1 MQDVYFW
8 RLGGQEGWNTRGPPT
23 VTTSM
28 NSAGRLPTLPRTRIP
43 QSSPPPPPC
52 WISIL
57 GIRRTRAPWS
67 GWNGSWEKKTTL
79 IFFPPFCQA
88 QLQIG
93 QSQPNLATEL
103 VAPSPSLPLCGQTRV
118 ASAARFL
125 KQVAEWTERRT
136 TSSIS
141 RLAFNCPA
149 KAPIKENGC
158 GA

>member
-1 MQDVYFW
+1 MPCRTFISGDSEDKKD
-8 RLGGQEGWNTRGPPT
+8 GTRVPPPT

-43 QSSPPPPPC
+43 QASPPPPPC

-79 IFFPPFCQA
+79 IFFPPFLSSTA
-88 QLQIG
+88 
-93 QSQPNLATEL
+93 PNWPVSAESGHRTRS
-103 VAPSPSLPLCGQTRV
+103 APLCGRARV

-125 KQVAEWTERRT
+125 KQAAERTEWRT